1 MTGKWPAPERA
12 WIRRLQ
18 AMGMAAVML
27 SGGCHKKAPDPTALV
42 VGVQSDPMGGI
53 VSALHVIL
61 KVNGEVVDDETIK
74 PPKGSRVGFPQPWEK
89 RLSGEGKGD
98 AKVDVEVSAM
108 GDPSAAP
115 LFVRRSSTHFVPGKE
130 ALLRVP
136 LESRCIVY
144 PQQQPPGT
152 TKVPGPLSGPTCT
165 APSSCI
171 AGICQLPDVNPVML
185 EPYATNWPS
194 NAPDRCKP
202 RNAGPP
208 DLQIGTGQS
217 YYLPMTKGQTL
228 QAEAGPQGGHHIW
241 IATRMRNLKQAGSTT
256 KITGV
261 QPETGAKIPPTTLAF
276 TYAPDEGG
284 YCKLFGI
291 RYQLDNEGIDY
302 KQFLGKPLD
311 VTVTTTD
318 PTGATA
324 SATAHINIAPTLL
337 HP

>member
-1 MTGKWPAPERA
+1 MTGKWPAPRRA
-12 WIRRLQ
+12 WIRRLHG
-18 AMGMAAVML
+18 MGVVAAVA
-27 SGGCHKKAPDPTALV
+27 SGACHKTPDPTALI

-53 VSALHVIL
+53 VSALHVII

-74 PPKGSRVGFPQPWEK
+74 PPHGSKVGFPQPWEK
-89 RLSGEGKGD
+89 RLSGAGKGD
-98 AKVDVEVSAM
+98 AKVEVEVDAI
-108 GDPSAAP
+108 GDPASAP
-115 LFVRRSSTHFVPGKE
+115 LFVRRSSTHFIPGKE

-144 PQQQPPGT
+144 PQQPRGT

-171 AGICQLPDVNPVML
+171 SGICQLPDVNPALL
-185 EPYATNWPS
+185 EPYAPNWPA

-217 YYLPMTKGQTL
+217 YYLPITKGQTL

-261 QPETGAKIPPTTLAF
+261 QPGTGATIPPTTLAF

-324 SATAHINIAPTLL
+324 TATAHINIAPTLIN
-337 HP
+337 P